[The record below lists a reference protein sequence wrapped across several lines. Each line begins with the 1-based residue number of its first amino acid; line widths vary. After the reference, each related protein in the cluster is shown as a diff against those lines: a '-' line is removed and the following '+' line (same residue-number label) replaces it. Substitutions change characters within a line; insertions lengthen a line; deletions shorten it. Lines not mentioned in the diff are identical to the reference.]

1 MHANL
6 RRMTDTDPRKLLVL
20 AFDSPLKAQ
29 EAFLA
34 VTRLMSDGSV
44 LVRDAVFI
52 QKRDD
57 GKVRVV
63 ETLDMTPGE
72 AAVRGS
78 FWGALF
84 GVLIAGPIGLLA
96 GAAINAG
103 GYALI
108 AKLTDIGIP
117 DATVKEIG
125 ESLEAGST
133 ALALLVSHVDNDALL
148 VEMKRFAGA
157 KLVQATL
164 SPETVTALRSALDK
178 T

>member
-1 MHANL
+1 MN
-6 RRMTDTDPRKLLVL
+6 DNDPRKLLVL

-34 VTRLMSDGSV
+34 VTRLMNEGSV
-44 LVRDAVFI
+44 LVQDAAFI

-57 GKVRVV
+57 GKVKIT
-63 ETLDMTPGE
+63 ETLDITPGE

-78 FWGALF
+78 LWGALL
-84 GVLIAGPIGLLA
+84 GALVAGPIGLLA

-125 ESLEAGST
+125 DTLDAGST
-133 ALALLVSHVDNDALL
+133 ALALLVSHVDNDVLL
-148 VEMKRFAGA
+148 AEMKRFAGA
-157 KLVQATL
+157 RLVQTTL
-164 SPETVTALRSALDK
+164 SPETVAALRSALEK

>member
-1 MHANL
+1 MN
-6 RRMTDTDPRKLLVL
+6 DNDPRKLLVL

-34 VTRLMSDGSV
+34 VTRLMNEGSV
-44 LVRDAVFI
+44 LIQDAAFI

-57 GKVRVV
+57 GKVKVT
-63 ETLDMTPGE
+63 ETLDITPGE

-78 FWGALF
+78 LWGALL
-84 GVLIAGPIGLLA
+84 GALVAGPIGLLA

-117 DATVKEIG
+117 DETVKEIG
-125 ESLEAGST
+125 DTLDAGST
-133 ALALLVSHVDNDALL
+133 ALALLVSHVDNDVLL
-148 VEMKRFAGA
+148 TEMKRFAGA
-157 KLVQATL
+157 KLVQTTL
-164 SPETVTALRSALDK
+164 SPETVAALRSALEK